1 MIIGFLYPLPTLT
14 TLTSF
19 TLGIRS
25 PHLAYIAVAFGGITR
40 VGNFWV
46 KLSVNSCPDLVL
58 SCSPATSLGLNDVSI
73 VASSI

>member
-40 VGNFWV
+40 VGNFSV

-58 SCSPATSLGLNDVSI
+58 SCNPATRLELNYVSI